1 MKYRTH
7 AIQTDLEVYDCRPRE
22 RLKERG
28 PQALSDLDLVTIL
41 LGTGNRQVPVHKLA
55 ASLIEIIDRK
65 GRDLSHEDLTSSNGI
80 GEAKASTL
88 LAALELG
95 RRLSF
100 SAKKQIIHPGD
111 IFPIVRHYA
120 DRQQEHFLRVSLNGA
135 HEIISV
141 EVVSIGLVN
150 RTIVHPRE
158 VYSVPLKERATA
170 IIVAHNH
177 PSGRLEPSGED
188 CEVTQRLRQSGSLLG
203 IPLLDHIIFCDEG
216 YFSFLEEGKLQ

>member
-7 AIQTDLEVYDCRPRE
+7 QMQKHLEVYDRRPRE
-22 RLKERG
+22 RLLANG
-28 PQALSDLDLVTIL
+28 ISSLSDLDLITIL
-41 LGTGNRQVPVHKLA
+41 LGTGSRRVPVHQLA
-55 ASLIEIIDRK
+55 AQLLEIIDGK
-65 GRDLSHEDLTSSNGI
+65 GRNLTHEDLLTTSGI
-80 GEAKASTL
+80 GAAKASTL

-100 SAKKQIIHPGD
+100 SAKRQITYPGD
-111 IFPIVRHYA
+111 IYPIVRHYA
-120 DRQQEHFLRVSLNGA
+120 DRQQEHFLRISLNGA

-177 PSGRLEPSGED
+177 PSGQLLPSRED
-188 CEVTQRLRQSGSLLG
+188 NEVTERLRETGRILG
-203 IPLLDHIIFCDEG
+203 IEMLDHIIFTDEG
-216 YFSFLEEGKLQ
+216 YYSYLEDGGLQ